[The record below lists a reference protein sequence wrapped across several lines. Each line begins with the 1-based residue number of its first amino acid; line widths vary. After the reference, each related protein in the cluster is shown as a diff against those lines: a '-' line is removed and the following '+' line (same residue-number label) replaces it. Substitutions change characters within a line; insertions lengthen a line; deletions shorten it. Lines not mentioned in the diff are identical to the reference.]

1 MNGVVTILFTDLV
14 GSTELLGRLGEDR
27 ADELRRA
34 HFAMLRAAISA
45 HGGEEVKNIGDS
57 VMVAFTSPAKAI
69 ACAVE
74 MQQRIHKH
82 ERSGGPPLAIRIGV
96 NAGEAT
102 EEDDD
107 YFGTPVVIARRLCDT
122 AGGGQ
127 ILTSDVVRALVGSRG
142 GFIFKDLGALALK
155 GIENPVPA
163 CEIAWEP
170 LHEGVP
176 LPGAVAADDTVLIGR
191 GDERATLRRAFAAAR
206 DARPRLTLIAGEP
219 GVGKTSLAFDLARDA
234 HAAGAT
240 VLYGRS
246 EEELGTPYQPFAE
259 ALAHLGKH
267 QPELLSRF
275 DLSHLA
281 GFAEN
286 SAASSGDPEADRY
299 RLFEAVHA
307 ALAAAGADALV
318 VLILDDLHWADRPTL
333 LLLRH
338 LVRAADPGRVLI
350 LGTYRD
356 VELDRKH
363 PLAEMLAEVRREPGY
378 DRILLRGLSVD
389 GVVAYLERHAGQSL
403 DTTGR
408 TLAGALHRETEGNP
422 FFMLEIIRHLTES
435 GAIQERDGRWVSDR
449 SIDDVGLP
457 ESVREVIGRRLSRLG
472 DESGDALTVA
482 SVVGR
487 DFDLSV
493 LARVTGLDED
503 RLVDLLDEAVRVR
516 GVIDEAP
523 DAIDRYTFAH
533 ALVRETLYE
542 ELSTSRRVRLH
553 RRVGEAIEALYAGD
567 LEPHLGEL
575 AHHYQEASVAGAE
588 DKAIDYSRRAAE
600 RAVNQLAFEEAAEHI
615 DRALQTLD
623 AADDADPEVLC
634 ETLIFGADVHQL
646 TASLTEARP
655 LAVRAAEIARRHSW
669 PERLARAGLAYGGL
683 WIDIGLVNEELIGML
698 GEAIAA
704 LPESHPMVP
713 LLEARF
719 AMDLFFSGDPADLEA
734 RSLRAVELA
743 RRGSDPRTLAY
754 ALVARRH
761 ALSGP
766 SRLEE
771 RLAISSEATRLARE
785 VGDANLHLRAR
796 AFRIIEFVERGDVD
810 ATRAEEAEFL
820 RLALEYRQPF
830 YLHYMS
836 PFIAVQVALREGR
849 FEDADRAL
857 GLVTDM
863 AVKQGR
869 VTAIMAT
876 NVQRMLLELLRGR
889 PIPSHV
895 VELMAGFTLTVAW
908 GPVYLAWLEE
918 QTGRHDEARRLWEES
933 GRKTAR
939 ALGDHW
945 TTLVTLGQAAELAL
959 TFHDGD
965 TARVIEARLTE
976 YSGRLIPI
984 AGTALVSVY
993 QAVDDALGI
1002 CAEIAGRHTDAVARY
1017 EAAAALHER
1026 WGMRPFSAMSRM
1038 RLARALVARDGP
1050 GDREHARGVLDAALA
1065 GADEIGLGSAL
1076 VAESRALR
1084 ATL

>member
-27 ADELRRA
+27 ADDLRRG

-57 VMVAFTSPAKAI
+57 VMVAFTSPAKAT

-74 MQQRIHKH
+74 MQQRVHAH
-82 ERSGGPPLAIRIGV
+82 ARSGGTPMAIRIGL

-102 EEDDD
+102 EEDGD
-107 YFGTPVVIARRLCDT
+107 YFGTPVVIARRLCDG
-122 AGGGQ
+122 AEGGQ
-127 ILTSDVVRALVGSRG
+127 VLTSDVVRALVGSRG
-142 GFIFKDLGALALK
+142 GFVFKDLGALTLK

-163 CEIAWEP
+163 CEVVWEP
-170 LHEGVP
+170 LHEGIP
-176 LPGAVAADDTVLIGR
+176 LPRAIAADDTVLIGR
-191 GDERATLRRAFAAAR
+191 DDERTTLRRAFAAAR
-206 DARPRLTLIAGEP
+206 DARPRLILIAGEP

-234 HAAGAT
+234 DAAGAT

-281 GFAEN
+281 GFADN
-286 SAASSGDPEADRY
+286 SVASSGDPEADRY

-350 LGTYRD
+350 VGTYRD
-356 VELDRKH
+356 VELDRRH

-389 GVVAYLERHAGQSL
+389 GVVAYLERRAGQSL
-403 DTTGR
+403 DATGR
-408 TLAGALHRETEGNP
+408 ALAEALHRETEGNP
-422 FFMLEIIRHLTES
+422 FFMREIIRHLAES

-482 SVVGR
+482 SVIGR
-487 DFDLSV
+487 DFDLDV
-493 LARVTGLDED
+493 LSRVTDSDED

-523 DAIDRYTFAH
+523 DQIDRYSFAH

-553 RRVGEAIEALYAGD
+553 RRVGEAIEELYAGD

-575 AHHYQEASVAGAE
+575 AHHYHEAAVAGAE
-588 DKAIDYSRRAAE
+588 DKAIDYSRRAAA
-600 RAVNQLAFEEAAEHI
+600 RAVNQLAFEEAAEHLH
-615 DRALQTLD
+615 RALQTLD
-623 AADDADPEVLC
+623 ASDDADPEVLC
-634 ETLIFGADVHQL
+634 ETLIFGADVHQWM
-646 TASLTEARP
+646 ASLTEARP
-655 LAVRAAEIARRHSW
+655 LAIRAAEIARRHSW

-683 WIDIGLVNEELIGML
+683 WIDIGLVNEELIAML
-698 GEAIAA
+698 GDAIAA

-713 LLEARF
+713 LLEARL
-719 AMDLFFSGDPADLEA
+719 AMDLFSGDPADLEA

-761 ALSGP
+761 AVSGP

-771 RLAISSEATRLARE
+771 RSTISSEASRLADQ
-785 VGDANLHLRAR
+785 VGDANLDLRAR
-796 AFRIIEFVERGDVD
+796 AFRIIELVERGDVD
-810 ATRAEEAEFL
+810 ATRAEEAAFL
-820 RLALEYRQPF
+820 RLAQEYRQPF

-857 GLVTDM
+857 GPVTDM

-869 VTAIMAT
+869 VTAIIAT

-889 PIPSHV
+889 PIPSQV
-895 VELMAGFTLTVAW
+895 VELMVGFSSTVTW
-908 GPVYLAWLEE
+908 GPVYTAWLEE
-918 QTGRHDEARRLWEES
+918 QTGRGDEARRRWEES
-933 GRKTAR
+933 GRRTVR

-945 TTLVTLGQAAELAL
+945 ATLPTIAQAAELAL
-959 TFHDGD
+959 IFRDAD
-965 TARVIEARLTE
+965 TARVIEARLAE

-993 QAVDDALGI
+993 QAVDDALGT
-1002 CAEIAGRHTDAVARY
+1002 CAEIAGRPTDAIARY
-1017 EAAAALHER
+1017 EAASGLHQR
-1026 WGMRPFSAMSRM
+1026 WGMRPFGAMSRM
-1038 RLARALVARDGP
+1038 RLARALVARNGP
-1050 GDREHARGVLDAALA
+1050 GDRERARAVLDAALVE
-1065 GADEIGLGSAL
+1065 ADEIDLGTPL